1 MNSFLSSVMEK
12 SMLRLCLLAIVLLNI
27 TYMTPAKADNV
38 QASYGLA
45 YDNVKGS
52 DSLTGTWTT
61 FSDMLN
67 PSSTIS
73 NVALIS
79 PVDVNIFL
87 KKVKLSIWIS

>member
-38 QASYGLA
+38 HASYGLA
-45 YDNVKGS
+45 YDKVKGS

-67 PSSTIS
+67 P
-73 NVALIS
+73 
-79 PVDVNIFL
+79 
-87 KKVKLSIWIS
+87 